1 MAPNAETK
9 KTEKN
14 PFLST
19 PVPDTFRPSKPL
31 GPLPSVHPPPLRAP
45 NALLTT
51 ATTRFNPSHTATLR
65 DTIDAVDTSGT
76 IDTDP
81 IGAGPIIAAPIQ
93 QNQVDQAL
101 TNVPAS
107 VVRAFPY
114 AHTPYRATPTS
125 SNTQQIQPV
134 SAAPW
139 PVPSRATSTFTRN
152 TLSPTV
158 SITEPKTAPK
168 SLSHTLTEHTI
179 TTATLRAI
187 AVAHERSN
195 AVGTVDLSC
204 TAAGLVV
211 QFVRISAY
219 TDGYVPYPATSSERV
234 VVPYEKVARV
244 QVDDDGLVHLDLDP
258 TCTPYNRLVLAG
270 LARDRNFDHAMSHR
284 RRQRIAH
291 RVTIAALVAWIP
303 LAMMLRWMMPNLA
316 AILVMAMS
324 ACVSIALY
332 FTREHIA
339 TKLVL
344 FGSATQQVRDELIS
358 ELRYRLSPGKVQIG
372 WNAAGALSQ
381 QPSATAQ
388 PSALGEPDEVQGG
401 SLRGLFA
408 TAGLVAAAAAVAI
421 LVGKNLL
428 FSSEQPQHAWGSD
441 LQEAWEFARSE
452 PVSNAGQQPS
462 KQIVQPAISA
472 DPTPVIVPAP
482 ACTCDRAD
490 SPLWIGGIDR
500 MTILSSN
507 RPGTT
512 SPERPSVYPEIAIVN
527 NSATD
532 LRDIVMVV
540 DFLHGG
546 ADGQK
551 PRIVD
556 KQDLFWEGVLAPGKA
571 VKWRVRGRGDDFTV
585 TSFVTGQLGDSGI
598 EPAPADAF
606 YKLAMTANTPSV
618 RVHGTKML
626 AYLGDPRVTEGLDKL
641 RSEPQSGQSEEQAEQ
656 LATTLDQI
664 ATAARPLRV
673 CSTIVEKSL
682 QNPQQFVVK
691 ACVFNAGDTPI
702 DQSLIT
708 AQANFNDNVVHNRWT
723 LTDKL
728 APHSGVITKGTVQ
741 LPWDNAD
748 AAHMMMTVI
757 AEQ

>member
-1 MAPNAETK
+1 M
-9 KTEKN
+9 
-14 PFLST
+14 
-19 PVPDTFRPSKPL
+19 PL
-31 GPLPSVHPPPLRAP
+31 T
-45 NALLTT
+45 TT
-51 ATTRFNPSHTATLR
+51 ATQSSPSYATASH
-65 DTIDAVDTSGT
+65 DAIGAVIAAKTTEIANTTDAAQLDVEP
-76 IDTDP
+76 IDTAQVKRKHLDQS
-81 IGAGPIIAAPIQ
+81 IASGSA
-93 QNQVDQAL
+93 N
-101 TNVPAS
+101 
-107 VVRAFPY
+107 VVRAFADVDTTRSAAPI
-114 AHTPYRATPTS
+114 S

-134 SAAPW
+134 LTAPS
-139 PVPSRATSTFTRN
+139 PAPSTFTRN

-158 SITEPKTAPK
+158 SITEPKTAPNNRFPK
-168 SLSHTLTEHTI
+168 NLAHPSVERPS
-179 TTATLRAI
+179 TTAALRAI
-187 AVAHERSN
+187 AVAHEHSN

-219 TDGYVPYPATSSERV
+219 TDGYVPYPSTSSERI

-270 LARDRNFDHAMSHR
+270 LARDRNFDHVISHR
-284 RRQRIAH
+284 HRQRIAH

-303 LAMMLRWMMPNLA
+303 LAMMLRWMLPNVA
-316 AILVMAMS
+316 AFFIMAMS

-332 FTREHIA
+332 FTREQIA

-344 FGSATQQVRDELIS
+344 FGSTTQQVRDELVS
-358 ELRYRLSPGKVQIG
+358 ELRYRLGPGKVQMG
-372 WNAAGALSQ
+372 LDGAGALSQ
-381 QPSATAQ
+381 QPSAALAQ

-401 SLRGLFA
+401 SLRGLFV
-408 TAGLVAAAAAVAI
+408 TAGLVATAAAIAI

-428 FSSEQPQHAWGSD
+428 FSSERTQQAWGSD
-441 LQEAWEFARSE
+441 LQQAWEFARSE
-452 PVSNAGQQPS
+452 PASTAGQQPS
-462 KQIVQPAISA
+462 TQIVQPAISA
-472 DPTPVIVPAP
+472 DPTPVVIPAP

-490 SPLWIGGIDR
+490 SPLWVGGIDR

-512 SPERPSVYPEIAIVN
+512 SLERPSVYPEIAIVN
-527 NSATD
+527 NSSTD
-532 LRDIVMVV
+532 LKDIVMVV
-540 DFLHGG
+540 DFLHVG
-546 ADGQK
+546 ADGHK

-585 TSFVTGQLGDSGI
+585 TSFVTGQLGDAGI

-618 RVHGTKML
+618 RMHGTKML
-626 AYLGDPRVTEGLDKL
+626 AYLGDPRVSEGLDKL
-641 RSEPQSGQSEEQAEQ
+641 RSEPQSGQSEQQAEQ
-656 LATTLDQI
+656 LATTLEQI
-664 ATAARPLRV
+664 ASAARPLRV
-673 CSTIVEKSL
+673 CSTVVEKSL

-708 AQANFNDNVVHNRWT
+708 AQAKLDDDIVHSRWT
-723 LTDKL
+723 FTDKL

-741 LPWDNAD
+741 LPSDNVD
-748 AAHMMMTVI
+748 TAHMMMTVI